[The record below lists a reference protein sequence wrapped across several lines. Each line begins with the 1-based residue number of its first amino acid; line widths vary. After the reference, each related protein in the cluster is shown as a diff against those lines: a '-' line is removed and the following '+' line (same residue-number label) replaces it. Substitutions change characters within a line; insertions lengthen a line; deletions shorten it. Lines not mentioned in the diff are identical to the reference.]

1 MGLLCRELLPLWFG
15 VVRLSMV
22 LTRMVN
28 CRPLNQPFD
37 CSWPAV
43 IGESFFCCRRQ
54 TKLVCVRADS
64 FLAQPD
70 LPIPGIDPTAHP
82 SLSWPKFY
90 KSAISSREW
99 DASDS
104 AGRIKVEISAG
115 LSEQLG
121 GKTVFTRLE
130 TVICFSFFPVPNGE
144 ISCAEVIGVKPL
156 ADTQA
161 EHLERCG
168 IAWPNPAMFENPLVP
183 KQQVASNNSGF
194 TFPGMDGDFHKR
206 NYSNG
211 SANNLSSPL
220 RGIPQPPPP
229 SPAWGFYNFRGLQ
242 PLYDGLDA
250 RGTSMP
256 SALNS
261 EQISHALGSLSCA
274 MTGPAVSASTA
285 GNVSLP
291 PINNF
296 APNTNQQL
304 QVRLPSDQL
313 QKLISA
319 LKSGTQHETQN
330 PSHSQ
335 AMPPPPLPP
344 HALAAKGA
352 FTGQDGL
359 PNAGHGEH
367 YQATSTTIRNPGPRD
382 ESQGSDVSMHTAC
395 AYFPTCMT
403 EDDAGQV
410 IHSSP
415 APATPSNDIKG
426 KKEGSS
432 PAKREVPSSKQF
444 SFSTDHA
451 SSPRL
456 HVHDSRS
463 AGKRIHNIRRRRRED
478 FNTPVFE
485 PSRDSRS
492 QAHASGSQSDVAE
505 RRIA

>member
-1 MGLLCRELLPLWFG
+1 M
-15 VVRLSMV
+15 MV
-22 LTRMVN
+22 F

-43 IGESFFCCRRQ
+43 IGELFFAVDAE
-54 TKLVCVRADS
+54 LHGNGADS
-64 FLAQPD
+64 LSKLSQTSLFRASIQPLIRVCPGQSSTSRPSARANGMLLTRRVGSRLRSRLGSVSSWVARRSSPGWRLLFASPSSQCRMVRCLA
-70 LPIPGIDPTAHP
+70 LK
-82 SLSWPKFY
+82 SLT
-90 KSAISSREW
+90 
-99 DASDS
+99 
-104 AGRIKVEISAG
+104 GRIA
-115 LSEQLG
+115 
-121 GKTVFTRLE
+121 
-130 TVICFSFFPVPNGE
+130 
-144 ISCAEVIGVKPL
+144 
-156 ADTQA
+156 ADIDT

-194 TFPGMDGDFHKR
+194 TFPGMDGGFHKR

-242 PLYDGLDA
+242 PPYDGLDA
-250 RGTSMP
+250 RGVSMP
-256 SALNS
+256 SAFNS

-274 MTGPAVSASTA
+274 MTGPAASASMA

-296 APNTNQQL
+296 APNANQQL

-319 LKSGTQHETQN
+319 LKSGTQHETRN

-344 HALAAKGA
+344 HALAAKGG

-359 PNAGHGEH
+359 PHAGHGEH
-367 YQATSTTIRNPGPRD
+367 YQAASTTIRNAGPRD
-382 ESQGSDVSMHTAC
+382 ESRGSDVSMHTAC

-410 IHSSP
+410 IHGSP
-415 APATPSNDIKG
+415 APATPSYNIKG

-432 PAKREVPSSKQF
+432 PAKREVPSSKQSPF
-444 SFSTDHA
+444 RTDQA

-456 HVHDSRS
+456 HVHDPRS
-463 AGKRIHNIRRRRRED
+463 ARKRIHNIRRRRRED
-478 FNTPVFE
+478 FHTPIIQ
-485 PSRDSRS
+485 PSRDTRS
-492 QAHASGSQSDVAE
+492 QAHPRGS
-505 RRIA
+505 